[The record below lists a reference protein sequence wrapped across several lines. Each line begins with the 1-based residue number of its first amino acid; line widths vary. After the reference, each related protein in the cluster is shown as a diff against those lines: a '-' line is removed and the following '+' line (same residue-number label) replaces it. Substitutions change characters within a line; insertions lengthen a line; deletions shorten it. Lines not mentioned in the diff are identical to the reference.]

1 MEHIRMNK
9 FFPILLILIT
19 ISFSSNSQAQL
30 SLGGLLEAAQEAEE
44 KRKREA
50 PSLAPS
56 LIPKG
61 KNQLSIVNF
70 LIEELTSQS
79 KSEEISKRD
88 ARKIRNEVK
97 KIQKDA
103 DRLSKTI
110 TEWEVQDYSEKLDKR
125 IKNTEKHTIK
135 YNSVVKVEIERIA
148 AEKRAE
154 QERIAAEKRAEQER
168 IAVAKKAEKDRIAAE
183 KRAEQERIAAAKKAR
198 EEKLAA
204 YIQKCEP
211 SNSSNDPFASFNTS
225 GEKRSDLVVQVGSSE
240 MKLQATKSGCMWL
253 GNANRPDIKP
263 GLITED
269 SYQQNPNKDS
279 QFILNVTKTSNGKN
293 AIQSVTGNLRFNMG
307 AAGRFML
314 DFEQYNCA
322 FTRENG
328 NQSTLSCSRGPIDFN
343 DIDDIATEKCDTV
356 NLLWQQN
363 ATAFSAQFGLKGS
376 ARATECGI
384 RTF

>member
-1 MEHIRMNK
+1 MNR
-9 FFPILLILIT
+9 FFPVLLILIT

-30 SLGGLLEAAQEAEE
+30 SLGGLIEAAQESEE

-79 KSEEISKRD
+79 ESEEIKKSD

-103 DRLSKTI
+103 DRLSRAI
-110 TEWEVQDYSEKLDKR
+110 TEWEAQDYSEKLDKR

-148 AEKRAE
+148 AAKRAE
-154 QERIAAEKRAEQER
+154 QER
-168 IAVAKKAEKDRIAAE
+168 V
-183 KRAEQERIAAAKKAR
+183 AAAKKAR

-211 SNSSNDPFASFNTS
+211 SNTSNDPFAAFNTS

-253 GNANRPDIKP
+253 GNASRPDIKP

-279 QFILNVTKTSNGKN
+279 QFILNVTKLSNGKN

-343 DIDDIATEKCDTV
+343 DIDDIATESCDTV

-363 ATAFSAQFGLKGS
+363 ATAFGAEFGLKGS

-384 RTF
+384 RTL